1 MALTNFIPEIWS
13 ARLLQNL
20 RKSLVYG
27 QPGII
32 NREYEGEIREAG
44 DTVRINAIGPV
55 TVDTYTRNS
64 DLGTPEV
71 LTDAQAVLTITEAKT
86 FHFQVDDLDKV
97 QQRPRVMDEAM
108 REAADALAD
117 TLDQY
122 IAAMYTE
129 AATANL
135 IGTTASPKTDVLSG
149 GTTKSYDYLVDLSVL
164 LDESNVPSAGRWVVV
179 PPWYHGVLL
188 KDSRFVST
196 GSGQAESRLANA
208 VIGQAAGFTVIKS
221 NNVPNTSAAKY
232 RIIAGHNMAWTMA
245 MQLAKIEAYRP
256 EKRFADAV
264 KGLQLYGAKVIRP
277 QALAVLTANKPS

>member
-20 RKSLVYG
+20 HKSLVYG
-27 QPGII
+27 QPGIV
-32 NREYEGEIREAG
+32 NRDYEGEIREAG

-55 TVDTYTRNS
+55 TVGNYTRNS

-71 LTDAQAVLTITEAKT
+71 LTDAQAVLTITQAKT

-97 QQRPRVMDEAM
+97 QQKPQVMDEAM
-108 REAADALAD
+108 REAAYALAD

-129 AATANL
+129 ASTSNL
-135 IGTTASPKTDVLSG
+135 IGTTASPKTDILSG
-149 GTTKSYDYLVDLSVL
+149 GTNKSYDYLVDLSVL
-164 LDESNVPSAGRWVVV
+164 LDEANISSAGRWVVV

-188 KDSRFVST
+188 KDSRFVNT
-196 GSGQAESRLANA
+196 GSAQAESRLANA

-221 NNVPNTSAAKY
+221 NNVPNTAAAKY
-232 RIIAGHNMAWTMA
+232 RIVAGHNMAWTMA

-277 QALAVLTANKPS
+277 QALAVLTCNKPS

>member
-20 RKSLVYG
+20 HKSLVYG
-27 QPGII
+27 QPGIV

-55 TVDTYTRNS
+55 TVGTYTRNS

-97 QQRPRVMDEAM
+97 QQRPQVMDEAM
-108 REAADALAD
+108 REAAYALAD

-149 GTTKSYDYLVDLSVL
+149 GTNKSYDYLVDLSVL

-188 KDSRFVST
+188 KDSRFVAT

>member
-20 RKSLVYG
+20 QKSLVYG
-27 QPGII
+27 QPGIV
-32 NREYEGEIREAG
+32 NRDYEGEIREAG
-44 DTVRINAIGPV
+44 DTVRINAIGPI
-55 TVDTYTRNS
+55 TVGNYTRNS
-64 DLGTPEV
+64 DLGTPET
-71 LTDAQAVLTITEAKT
+71 LTDAQAVLTISQAKT

-97 QQRPRVMDEAM
+97 QMRPQVMDEAM
-108 REAADALAD
+108 REAAYALAD

-129 AATANL
+129 ASASNL
-135 IGTTASPKTDVLSG
+135 IGSTGSSKSDILSG
-149 GTTKSYDYLVDLSVL
+149 GTNKSYDYLVDLSVK
-164 LDESNVPSAGRWVVV
+164 LDEANVPSAGRWVVV

-196 GSGQAESRLANA
+196 GSAAAESRLANA

-221 NNVPNTSAAKY
+221 NNVPNTSATKY
-232 RIIAGHNMAWTMA
+232 RVIAGHNMAWTMA

-256 EKRFADAV
+256 EKRFADAI

-277 QALAVLTANKPS
+277 QALAVLTCEKPT

>member
-20 RKSLVYG
+20 HKSLVYG
-27 QPGII
+27 QPGIV

-55 TVDTYTRNS
+55 TVGTYTRNS

-97 QQRPRVMDEAM
+97 QQRPQVMDEAM
-108 REAADALAD
+108 REAAYALAD

-149 GTTKSYDYLVDLSVL
+149 GTNKSYDYLVDLSVL

>member
-20 RKSLVYG
+20 HKSLVYG
-27 QPGII
+27 QPGIV
-32 NREYEGEIREAG
+32 NRDYEGEIREAG
-44 DTVRINAIGPV
+44 DTVRINAIGPITIV
-55 TVDTYTRNS
+55 GYTRNS
-64 DLGTPEV
+64 DLAAPEE
-71 LTDAQAVLTITEAKT
+71 LTDAQATLTITQSKA
-86 FHFQVDDLDKV
+86 FNFQIDDLDKV
-97 QQRPRVMDEAM
+97 QMKPQVMDGAM
-108 REAADALAD
+108 REAAYALAD

-129 AATANL
+129 ASASNL
-135 IGTTASPKTDVLSG
+135 IGTTASPKTDILSG
-149 GTTKSYDYLVDLSVL
+149 GTNKSYDYLVDLSVL
-164 LDESNVPSAGRWVVV
+164 LDEANIPSAGRWVVV

-196 GSGQAESRLANA
+196 GSAQAESRLANA

-232 RIIAGHNMAWTMA
+232 RIVAGHNMAWTMA

-277 QALAVLTANKPS
+277 QALAVLTCNKPS

>member
-20 RKSLVYG
+20 HKSLVYG
-27 QPGII
+27 QPGIV
-32 NREYEGEIREAG
+32 NRDYEGEIREAG

-55 TVDTYTRNS
+55 TVGNYTRNS

-71 LTDAQAVLTITEAKT
+71 LTDAQAVLTITQAKT

-97 QQRPRVMDEAM
+97 QQKPQVMDEAM
-108 REAADALAD
+108 REAAYALAD

-129 AATANL
+129 ASTSNL
-135 IGTTASPKTDVLSG
+135 IGTTASPKTDILSG
-149 GTTKSYDYLVDLSVL
+149 GTNKSYDYLVDLSVL
-164 LDESNVPSAGRWVVV
+164 LDEANIPSAGRWVVV
-179 PPWYHGVLL
+179 PPWYQGVLL
-188 KDSRFVST
+188 KDSRFVNT
-196 GSGQAESRLANA
+196 GSAQAESRLANA

-221 NNVPNTSAAKY
+221 NNVPNTAAAKY
-232 RIIAGHNMAWTMA
+232 RIVAGHNMAWTMA

-277 QALAVLTANKPS
+277 QALAVLTCNKPS

>member
-20 RKSLVYG
+20 HKSLVYG
-27 QPGII
+27 QPGIV
-32 NREYEGEIREAG
+32 NRDYEGEIREAG

-149 GTTKSYDYLVDLSVL
+149 GTNKSYDYLVDLSVL

-277 QALAVLTANKPS
+277 QALAVLTANRPS